1 MIAPGRFADFVLA
14 LVLLAAGPLAGT
26 ANGLGN
32 AVLQLSTF
40 EACAACM
47 NVQAVMFEAIK
58 VRTN

>member
-14 LVLLAAGPLAGT
+14 LVLLAAPLAGT